1 MDRQLHGG
9 DTYGHPSALDFSSN
23 TSPLGLPESVQA
35 ALAGSVGDWDGYPD
49 PLCRDLTAAIAAADG
64 VPAAWVHC
72 GNGAADLIFRVAQA
86 LRPRRALTLAPT
98 FSEYEYALAAAGCE
112 TAFHPLHEKDNF
124 ALTDTILGKLSP
136 ALDLVMLCNPNN
148 PTGQPADGE
157 LLRRILKKCADC
169 KITLVVDECFVP
181 FLDEPEAHT
190 LKGELAAH
198 GNLILLRAF
207 TKLYAMAGLRLGYLL
222 CANPETIEAVC
233 ACEPPWNVS
242 LPAQTAGI
250 AALADGEYVS
260 RVREVV
266 KAERKYLAGE
276 LQKLGLRVLGS
287 RANYL
292 FFKCNALPR
301 PRRAART
308 ARHPHPSVRQ
318 LPGAG
323 RAVLPRGGQDA
334 RAERAAGRGA
344 YGDFEGGVGL
354 AKAIMVQGTSSGAGK
369 SLLAAALCRIF
380 RQDGYSVAPFKSQN
394 MALNSFITDEGLEMG
409 RAQVVQAQAAG
420 IAPSVRMNPILL
432 KPSSDTGSQV
442 IVNGEVLGDM
452 ERRRI
457 F

>member
-23 TSPLGLPESVQA
+23 TSPLGLPESVRE
-35 ALAGSVGDWDGYPD
+35 ALAGSVDDWDGYPD
-49 PLCRDLTAAIAAADG
+49 PLCRDLSAAIGAADG

-72 GNGAADLIFRVAQA
+72 GSGAADLIFRVAQA
-86 LRPRRALTLAPT
+86 LKPRRALTLAPT

-169 KITLVVDECFVP
+169 KITLLVDECFVP

-198 GNLILLRAF
+198 RNLIILRAF

-250 AALADGEYVS
+250 VALADGDYIS
-260 RVREVV
+260 RAREIVRT
-266 KAERKYLAGE
+266 ERKYLAGE

-292 FFKCNALPR
+292 FFKCNACRDLDALLEQRGILIR
-301 PRRAART
+301 PCANFRGLDERFYRAAVKT
-308 ARHPHPSVRQ
+308 HAQ
-318 LPGAG
+318 N
-323 RAVLPRGGQDA
+323 
-334 RAERAAGRGA
+334 ERL
-344 YGDFEGGVGL
+344 V
-354 AKAIMVQGTSSGAGK
+354 
-369 SLLAAALCRIF
+369 AAL
-380 RQDGYSVAPFKSQN
+380 G
-394 MALNSFITDEGLEMG
+394 E
-409 RAQVVQAQAAG
+409 
-420 IAPSVRMNPILL
+420 IL
-432 KPSSDTGSQV
+432 KGA
-442 IVNGEVLGDM
+442 
-452 ERRRI
+452 
-457 F
+457 